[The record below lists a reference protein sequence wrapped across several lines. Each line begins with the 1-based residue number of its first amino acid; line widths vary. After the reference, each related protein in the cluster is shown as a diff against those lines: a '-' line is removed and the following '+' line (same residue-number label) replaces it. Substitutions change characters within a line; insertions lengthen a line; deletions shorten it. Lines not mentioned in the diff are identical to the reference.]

1 LQMFLLGVPIVIARS
16 EAAPQSI
23 VPMPRDGC
31 FPPSPQ
37 VLRRTRRFVR
47 KYGSLFGRTASNRPN
62 LFHSAT
68 AMRSRLK
75 IWNES
80 GTKRA
85 RIGDSYRNPIR
96 SPQHLALAASR
107 WH

>member
-1 LQMFLLGVPIVIARS
+1 MFLLGVPIVIARS

-68 AMRSRLK
+68 AMRSRLS
-75 IWNES
+75 S
-80 GTKRA
+80 GT
-85 RIGDSYRNPIR
+85 SLERNAPESLTLPETRYVHRNI
-96 SPQHLALAASR
+96 SR
-107 WH
+107 